1 MPLDSL
7 TTIAPIQDG
16 RWIPNSGG
24 FASTSIPRPVS
35 SPAKLRARR
44 SSFSEVDHTV
54 ISTKTLTPFTPP
66 RQRPFR
72 RAKSCILTPVRT
84 LSFLAFDD
92 ERKELAMI
100 REAAAALHA
109 DRLKQLQDAALCLDE
124 QPDAPAMPPTRATP
138 PAPPAPLVA
147 PTANDATT
155 KSPLVRS
162 GTQAKLPL
170 APLDPNLIRP
180 ATSGTSLRRPSTSAA
195 LVATRFAKL
204 PQLEFVDRNDLN
216 SFSASGIDRLKSH
229 WSTTLEEDGVYFS
242 SHESLM
248 SAVFGLAPLAAA
260 LRKRGSSGALTGV
273 AYVPPDCSH
282 EVASEHCCVVH
293 LGANFARVSRGA
305 GKMRTVSNALVFHFA
320 PRADTPV
327 SGG

>member
-1 MPLDSL
+1 MKRALFIIGLLCSNLLFAADHEVQLKSSINQVIVYQQGAQVERTAKAL
-7 TTIAPIQDG
+7 IQPG
-16 RWIPNSGG
+16 INLVIFGG
-24 FASTSIPRPVS
+24 LQTS
-35 SPAKLRARR
+35 
-44 SSFSEVDHTV
+44 
-54 ISTKTLTPFTPP
+54 
-66 RQRPFR
+66 
-72 RAKSCILTPVRT
+72 
-84 LSFLAFDD
+84 
-92 ERKELAMI
+92 
-100 REAAAALHA
+100 
-109 DRLKQLQDAALCLDE
+109 
-124 QPDAPAMPPTRATP
+124 
-138 PAPPAPLVA
+138 
-147 PTANDATT
+147 
-155 KSPLVRS
+155 
-162 GTQAKLPL
+162 
-170 APLDPNLIRP
+170 LDPNLIRP

-248 SAVFGLAPLAAA
+248 SAVFGLAPLAAT